1 MGYGQCGQPKN
12 VPAHT
17 AHNPDDEVVLFSVIK
32 WTCFRLSRCK
42 RNGQS
47 GPLFGDQM
55 DLFSIDKN
63 SDGSSQRRA
72 SEMTSFQKQVL
83 ETLDWPAPQAYAGL
97 TPLVH

>member
-55 DLFSIDKN
+55 DLFSFDKN
-63 SDGSSQRRA
+63 GSLHISGR
-72 SEMTSFQKQVL
+72 
-83 ETLDWPAPQAYAGL
+83 
-97 TPLVH
+97 H